1 MSPSL
6 KNSRPDREANNRNL
20 KMRRAPEASEK
31 KMTHSVKQALIH
43 YLEFLKESGYLYAE
57 GGVTEPAAPARP
69 SAAQPSAS
77 PAPEARPSAPAR
89 PTPAEARPQ
98 ARTHQSAPS
107 RAAAKAVT
115 TPQTPA
121 APPQAAPPA
130 HPAIPAGPLG
140 REERLAL
147 LADGAA
153 RAQACR
159 ACPLGS
165 QRTQAVYYDG
175 DPMAKIV
182 FVGEGPGFQEDQQ
195 GKPFV
200 GPAGQKLNK
209 MIASIGFKREEVFIC
224 NTVKCRPT
232 QGNKDRPPL
241 PAEKAAC
248 EHFLLEQ
255 IAIVR
260 PQILVALGA
269 QAAQYLCQSTQGIG
283 QLRGKWHTF
292 RGIPVI
298 ATFHP
303 SFLLRKEREADG
315 KTFTL
320 RAFEDLKML
329 HARYSELNPD
339 DPRQLWT
346 KKEKS
351 E

>member
-1 MSPSL
+1 
-6 KNSRPDREANNRNL
+6 
-20 KMRRAPEASEK
+20 
-31 KMTHSVKQALIH
+31 MTHSVKQALIH

-57 GGVTEPAAPARP
+57 GGVAEAAAANRPAATQPAPAPDAPPAR
-69 SAAQPSAS
+69 
-77 PAPEARPSAPAR
+77 PAR
-89 PTPAEARPQ
+89 PTPAAEMRPTPAYPAQ
-98 ARTHQSAPS
+98 APAPRPAQPA
-107 RAAAKAVT
+107 RAAAS
-115 TPQTPA
+115 PQPA
-121 APPQAAPPA
+121 PSAPPA
-130 HPAIPAGPLG
+130 AQPPHPAIPAGPLS

-159 ACPLGS
+159 ACPLGN